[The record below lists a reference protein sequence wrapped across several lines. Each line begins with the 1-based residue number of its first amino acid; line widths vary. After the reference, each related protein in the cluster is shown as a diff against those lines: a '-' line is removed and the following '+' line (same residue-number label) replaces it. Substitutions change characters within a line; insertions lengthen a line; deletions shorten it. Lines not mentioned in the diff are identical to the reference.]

1 LSYIISTGSPV
12 SLLPTPQP
20 PDPAHWVSR
29 FEVLNF
35 STLEVGG
42 LNLEEEKALVWT
54 GKMVSRRSYVV
65 FAALVA
71 VIALAACAV
80 QGVQG
85 LTDAEKQKQD
95 AKNAVEQD
103 YDAWLAYWEAQQ
115 DAKDAAAVE
124 GRRTSEVDSNS
135 LPAGFAT
142 SMKKSSKKSSS
153 KCSKTIEVEK
163 NGKGDFKTIQAAVDS
178 VKLNNKKRVCIK
190 IAAGIY

>member
-1 LSYIISTGSPV
+1 M
-12 SLLPTPQP
+12 
-20 PDPAHWVSR
+20 

-42 LNLEEEKALVWT
+42 LDFEVGKALVWT

-142 SMKKSSKKSSS
+142 SMKKSSKKSSN

-178 VKLNNKKRVCIK
+178 VKLNNNKRVCIK

>member
-1 LSYIISTGSPV
+1 
-12 SLLPTPQP
+12 
-20 PDPAHWVSR
+20 
-29 FEVLNF
+29 
-35 STLEVGG
+35 
-42 LNLEEEKALVWT
+42 
-54 GKMVSRRSYVV
+54 MVSRRSYVV
-65 FAALVA
+65 FAAVIA
-71 VIALAACAV
+71 VIVLAACTV

-85 LTDAEKQKQD
+85 ITDAEKQD

-103 YDAWLAYWEAQQ
+103 YDAWLAYWEAKQ
-115 DAKDAAAVE
+115 DAKDAASLK
-124 GRRTSEVDSNS
+124 GRRTSEVGSNS

-142 SMKKSSKKSSS
+142 SMKKSSKKSSN